1 MPRKK
6 QTVDERPSFIEALKA
21 LSEAKGL
28 TDEDVLHAL
37 EEATERAYVKELGGG
52 DDAVVSCHI
61 DPITGKVDLAQ
72 IKKVVAEVEDDYL
85 EVGVDEVNEGLAE
98 PKYKVGDDYA
108 IPCDF
113 ENASKVMAKA
123 VKNNFR
129 SRLAEAERVA
139 LYRIYKDHIGEM
151 MVGTVE
157 KSDDKTTTISIGRTT
172 IELTRKELI
181 GDEYFRIGDQIKVYI
196 QEVRPAAPIDGKPMR
211 APQIEATRSSE
222 GFLKR
227 LFEEEIHEIYD
238 GTVVIKAIA
247 RKAGYRSK
255 VAVSSNNEDVDATGA
270 CIGQGGSRIQ
280 KIVTQLGSNGHNKE
294 KIDIINYS
302 ENPGLFVIEACRPD
316 VVLGANVY
324 PDDAEGPFAEVI
336 VKDESLRKQKNGKD
350 TNKQLAEKLTGYKIE
365 LIGESEAIAKKLQYV
380 PTEEWVK
387 RAEEEKKAKAQAE
400 LTKKMEEDMAKRRE
414 AAKEAEEKKTKA
426 LAEQEKAEQAKQA
439 EPVKE
444 PTPVKIE
451 TPKPAPKAAVAPSDF
466 PSEAINPAEAALRA
480 MQEGKKA
487 EEEANEP
494 KDVKTTT
501 TLSDL
506 EKELE
511 SAKEKKTKPV
521 AKAKRPRKITEDEV
535 KREAK
540 SSPVVPTMP
549 VYTDEELS
557 EIEEEDGHVDDYD
570 DSDEDIEEEFAEYDR
585 YYDDDGK

>member
-1 MPRKK
+1 MFR
-6 QTVDERPSFIEALKA
+6 
-21 LSEAKGL
+21 GN
-28 TDEDVLHAL
+28 
-37 EEATERAYVKELGGG
+37 
-52 DDAVVSCHI
+52 
-61 DPITGKVDLAQ
+61 
-72 IKKVVAEVEDDYL
+72 
-85 EVGVDEVNEGLAE
+85 GV
-98 PKYKVGDDYA
+98 
-108 IPCDF
+108 
-113 ENASKVMAKA
+113 
-123 VKNNFR
+123 
-129 SRLAEAERVA
+129 RLAEAERVA

-380 PTEEWVK
+380 PTEEWVSRGEESQGASRAGEGGAGK
-387 RAEEEKKAKAQAE
+387 RG
-400 LTKKMEEDMAKRRE
+400 R
-414 AAKEAEEKKTKA
+414 
-426 LAEQEKAEQAKQA
+426 
-439 EPVKE
+439 
-444 PTPVKIE
+444 
-451 TPKPAPKAAVAPSDF
+451 
-466 PSEAINPAEAALRA
+466 
-480 MQEGKKA
+480 
-487 EEEANEP
+487 
-494 KDVKTTT
+494 
-501 TLSDL
+501 
-506 EKELE
+506 
-511 SAKEKKTKPV
+511 
-521 AKAKRPRKITEDEV
+521 
-535 KREAK
+535 
-540 SSPVVPTMP
+540 
-549 VYTDEELS
+549 
-557 EIEEEDGHVDDYD
+557 
-570 DSDEDIEEEFAEYDR
+570 DR
-585 YYDDDGK
+585 

>member
-61 DPITGKVDLAQ
+61 DPISGKVDLAQ

-238 GTVVIKAIA
+238 GTVVIKA
-247 RKAGYRSK
+247 
-255 VAVSSNNEDVDATGA
+255 
-270 CIGQGGSRIQ
+270 RIQ

-365 LIGESEAIAKKLQYV
+365 LIGESEAIAKKLQYI

-414 AAKEAEEKKTKA
+414 AAKEAEEKKAKA
-426 LAEQEKAEQAKQA
+426 LAEQEKAEQAKEA
-439 EPVKE
+439 ETAKE
-444 PTPVKIE
+444 PAPVKIE
-451 TPKPAPKAAVAPSDF
+451 TPKPAPKASVTPSDF

-487 EEEANEP
+487 EEEASEP

-557 EIEEEDGHVDDYD
+557 EIEEEEGHVDDYD